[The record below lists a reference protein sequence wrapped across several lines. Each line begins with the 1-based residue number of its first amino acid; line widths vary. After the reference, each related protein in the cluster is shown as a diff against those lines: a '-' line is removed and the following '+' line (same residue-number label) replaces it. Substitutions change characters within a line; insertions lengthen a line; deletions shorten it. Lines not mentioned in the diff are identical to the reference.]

1 MVTKLFKFLK
11 NFIKKKIK
19 LNTTS
24 YKMKIDKI
32 NHIMQE
38 ENISNFSV
46 AAYKLSLNE
55 LFILFQTDKASIYQ
69 NVVYYKNSYKRSLI
83 SGHNYGVF
91 YEEFLKNK
99 KDKIKNI
106 IEIGSWIGSSSAAFY
121 FFFKNATIYSLD
133 IDFTINTIFAERIKR
148 VICDQ
153 SNETQINKFIV
164 DYELQNRID
173 VVIDDGAHI
182 DECILTSFNTIFLHL
197 APGGHYFIEDVSS
210 ENTPIVY
217 SSLMKLASNI
227 NNNMNCKISKNI
239 LNQIDKIKIYKS
251 EVLRS
256 NSRDTYIIMITKKI
270 A

>member
-1 MVTKLFKFLK
+1 MIKFL
-11 NFIKKKIK
+11 NNLIKKRIK

-24 YKMKIDKI
+24 YPMKIDAI

-38 ENISNFSV
+38 ENVSNFSI

-69 NVVYYKNSYKRSLI
+69 NVVYYKKNYKRSLI
-83 SGHNYGVF
+83 SGHNYAVF
-91 YEEFLKNK
+91 YEKFLKNK
-99 KDKIKNI
+99 KDQIQNI

-121 FFFKNATIYSLD
+121 FFFKNATIYCLD
-133 IDFTINTIFAERIKR
+133 IDFRINTIFADRIKR
-148 VICDQ
+148 VVCDQ
-153 SNETQINKFIV
+153 SNETQIYKFIK

-173 VVIDDGAHI
+173 IVIDDGAHI
-182 DECILTSFNTIFLHL
+182 DEYILTSFNTIFLHL
-197 APGGHYFIEDVSS
+197 APGGYYFIEDVSKD
-210 ENTPIVY
+210 NTPIVY

-227 NNNMNCKISKNI
+227 NNNMDCKISKEVI
-239 LNQIDKIKIYKS
+239 NQIDKIKIYKS

-256 NSRDTYIIMITKKI
+256 NSRDTYIIMISKKI